1 MTTVRAG
8 PSRAATRRAGKPGA
22 GKSGAGKKKRLR
34 DWLGRRL
41 TIAPG
46 EPLPQRRLFLLPTRF
61 GLAWIAL
68 VAILLL
74 FGINYQNSLAY
85 ALAFWLAGLAVVV
98 LVRAWRN
105 LLGVAVELQLPR
117 EAFAG
122 REARLRVVLRAV
134 RSRTA
139 IALVLD
145 AHETTLPCLE
155 AEGTASL
162 PWRPGQRGWQLPPTL
177 RLETRWPLGLVRAV
191 AWVQP
196 TDGLLVYPAPLESAG
211 AEHRQLGAGLE
222 ATDFAGLR
230 RFERG
235 DSATR
240 VAWKQWSRSGILTTK
255 VFSVPPR
262 QQLWLDYANCRGN
275 PERRL
280 SLLCARVLAHHR
292 AGDRYGLR
300 LPGRELPRGE
310 GERQRRAALEALA
323 LFQADSTGG
332 PGQ

>member
-1 MTTVRAG
+1 MSAARADPSASVVRG
-8 PSRAATRRAGKPGA
+8 ESPRRGLRA
-22 GKSGAGKKKRLR
+22 
-34 DWLGRRL
+34 WLGRRL

-61 GLAWIAL
+61 GLAWLAL
-68 VAILLL
+68 VGVLLL
-74 FGINYQNSLAY
+74 FGVNYQNSLAY

-98 LVRAWRN
+98 LLRTWRN

-122 REARLRVVLRAV
+122 REARLGIALRAA

-139 IALVLD
+139 IGLVLD
-145 AHETTLPCLE
+145 SHDVTLPRLE
-155 AEGTASL
+155 TEATASL
-162 PWRPGQRGWQLPPTL
+162 PWRPGHRGWQLPPTL

-196 TDGLLVYPAPLESAG
+196 TTRLLVYPAPLEAAG
-211 AEHRQLGAGLE
+211 TEHRQLGEGLD

-262 QQLWLDYANCRGN
+262 QQLWLDYATCRGS

-280 SLLCARVLAHHR
+280 SLLCARVMAHHR

-300 LPGRELPRGE
+300 LPGLELPRGE
-310 GERQRRAALEALA
+310 GERHRRAALEALA
-323 LFQADSTGG
+323 LFPVTSDGAAAE
-332 PGQ
+332 

>member
-1 MTTVRAG
+1 MTTAHTAA
-8 PSRAATRRAGKPGA
+8 SEAATRGVGKPGA
-22 GKSGAGKKKRLR
+22 GKPNAGKKKRLR

-46 EPLPQRRLFLLPTRF
+46 EALPQRRLFLIPTRF
-61 GLAWIAL
+61 GLGWIAL
-68 VAILLL
+68 VAVLLL
-74 FGINYQNSLAY
+74 FGVNYQNSLAY
-85 ALAFWLAGLAVVV
+85 ALAFWLAGLAMVV

-105 LLGVAVELQLPR
+105 LLGVTVELQLPR

-122 REARLRVVLRAV
+122 HEARLQVILRAA
-134 RSRTA
+134 RPRTA
-139 IALVLD
+139 IGLVLD
-145 AHETTLPCLE
+145 AHETTLPGLE
-155 AEGTASL
+155 NEASARL

-177 RLETRWPLGLVRAV
+177 RLESCWPLGLVRAV

-196 TDGLLVYPAPLESAG
+196 TDGLLVYPAPLEAAG
-211 AEHRQLGAGLE
+211 AEHRQLGAGLD

-262 QQLWLDYANCRGN
+262 QQLWLDYANCRGS

-292 AGDRYGLR
+292 AGDHYGLR
-300 LPGRELPRGE
+300 LPGLELPLAE
-310 GERQRRAALEALA
+310 GERQRRAALEALG
-323 LFQADSTGG
+323 LFQAGSTGG
-332 PGQ
+332 LDQ

>member
-1 MTTVRAG
+1 MSTAKVGASVPGRRGASVPRGLRA
-8 PSRAATRRAGKPGA
+8 
-22 GKSGAGKKKRLR
+22 
-34 DWLGRRL
+34 WLGRRL

-61 GLAWIAL
+61 GLVWIAL
-68 VAILLL
+68 VAVLLL
-74 FGINYQNSLAY
+74 FGVNYQNSLAY

-98 LVRAWRN
+98 LVRTWRN
-105 LLGVAVELQLPR
+105 LLGVTVELQLPR
-117 EAFAG
+117 EAFVG
-122 REARLRVVLRAV
+122 RESRLRVVIRAA
-134 RSRTA
+134 RPRTA
-139 IALVLD
+139 IGLVLD
-145 AHETTLPCLE
+145 VHGATLPRLE
-155 AEGTASL
+155 TEATASL
-162 PWRPGQRGWQLPPTL
+162 PWRTGQRGWQLPPTL
-177 RLETRWPLGLVRAV
+177 RLETSWPLGLVRAV

-196 TDGLLVYPAPLESAG
+196 TTELLVYPAPLEVAG
-211 AEHRQLGAGLE
+211 PERRQLGEGLD

-262 QQLWLDYANCRGN
+262 QQLWLDYANCRGS

-300 LPGRELPRGE
+300 LPGLELPQGE
-310 GERQRRAALEALA
+310 GESQRRTALDALA
-323 LFQADSTGG
+323 LFPAATEGADGE
-332 PGQ
+332 

>member
-1 MTTVRAG
+1 MATARTA
-8 PSRAATRRAGKPGA
+8 PSAAATRGVGKPGTGKPGA
-22 GKSGAGKKKRLR
+22 GKKKTLR

-46 EPLPQRRLFLLPTRF
+46 EPLPQRRLFLIPTRF

-68 VAILLL
+68 VAVLLL
-74 FGINYQNSLAY
+74 FGVNYQNTLAFG
-85 ALAFWLAGLAVVV
+85 LVFWLAGLAVVV

-105 LLGVAVELQLPR
+105 LLGVVVELQLPR

-122 REARLRVVLRAV
+122 REARLQVVLRAA

-139 IALVLD
+139 IELVLD
-145 AHETTLPCLE
+145 ANETTLPRLE
-155 AEGTASL
+155 TEAMASL
-162 PWRPGQRGWQLPPTL
+162 PWRLGQRGWQLPPTL

-196 TDGLLVYPAPLESAG
+196 TDGLLVYPAPLEAVA
-211 AEHRQLGAGLE
+211 AEHRQLGEGLD

-240 VAWKQWSRSGILTTK
+240 VAWKQWSRTGILTTK

-262 QQLWLDYANCRGN
+262 QQLWLDYANCRGS

-280 SLLCARVLAHHR
+280 SLLCARVLLHHR

-300 LPGRELPRGE
+300 LPGLELPRGE

-323 LFQADSTGG
+323 RFQSSPIGV
-332 PGQ
+332 QEK

>member
-1 MTTVRAG
+1 MTTARTA
-8 PSRAATRRAGKPGA
+8 PSAATTPRAGKRR
-22 GKSGAGKKKRLR
+22 SLR

-46 EPLPQRRLFLLPTRF
+46 EALPQRRLFLLPTRF

-68 VAILLL
+68 VAVLLL
-74 FGINYQNSLAY
+74 FGVNYQNSLAY
-85 ALAFWLAGLAVVV
+85 SLSFWLAGVGVVV
-98 LVRAWRN
+98 LVRTWRN
-105 LLGVAVELQLPR
+105 LLGVTVDLQLPR

-122 REARLRVVLRAV
+122 HEARLQVVLSAA

-139 IALVLD
+139 IGLVLD
-145 AHETTLPCLE
+145 AQEAMLPRLETE
-155 AEGTASL
+155 ATASL
-162 PWRPGQRGWQLPPTL
+162 PWRPGQRGWQLPPAL
-177 RLETRWPLGLVRAV
+177 RLETCWPLGLVRAV

-196 TDGLLVYPAPLESAG
+196 TDGLLVYPAPIEAPT
-211 AEHRQLGAGLE
+211 AEHRQLGQGLD

-240 VAWKQWSRSGILTTK
+240 VAWKQWSRSGTLTTK

-280 SLLCARVLAHHR
+280 SLLCARVLSHHR

-300 LPGRELPRGE
+300 LPGLELPLAE
-310 GERQRRAALEALA
+310 GERQRRAALAALA
-323 LFQADSTGG
+323 RFQVGAAGV
-332 PGQ
+332 PGR